1 MSQTVTVDTFQSALA
16 TMNQAIEKNRDS
28 LFFKTLLKSCETV
41 LGDDLLG
48 VAIYK
53 DSPESPHDY
62 YTIRMDEG
70 RFFLVEHGRGDVDS
84 DWIVSE
90 DYLRDLA
97 NDPDKYVDHPE
108 KLSLNWL
115 ANRVSSATA

>member
-1 MSQTVTVDTFQSALA
+1 MSQAVTVDTFQSALA

-53 DSPESPHDY
+53 DSPETPHDY

-84 DWIVSE
+84 DWKVSE